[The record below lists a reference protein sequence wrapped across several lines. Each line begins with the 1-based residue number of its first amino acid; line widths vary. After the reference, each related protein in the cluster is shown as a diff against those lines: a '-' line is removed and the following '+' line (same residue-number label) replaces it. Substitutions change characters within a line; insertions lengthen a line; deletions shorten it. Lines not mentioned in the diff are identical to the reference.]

1 MSITV
6 WCPHPGCG
14 VEFDVRDA
22 ARGLRVTCPACHRGV
37 QIGLPSEPPPLP
49 EPAAR
54 PPVPPPPVPP
64 QPATQRTSSRRRR
77 LGFASRRAPG
87 GRRRTTGRPR
97 RQEPKSRHGCVT
109 AWLVLIIV
117 ANVVGALLLFVAQQQ
132 LGDSVSVHLAWFLPT
147 IVFLSLANV
156 VCAVAV
162 LNWKT
167 WGVIGICLIH
177 AAAIGIGVV
186 LGTASAMSVCVG
198 LIAPVVLLIVL
209 QFGDRRSTWS
219 QLE

>member
-1 MSITV
+1 MPITV

-22 ARGLRVTCPACHRGV
+22 ARGLRITCPACHRGV

-49 EPAAR
+49 EPAA
-54 PPVPPPPVPP
+54 PPPIPP
-64 QPATQRTSSRRRR
+64 QPPTQRTTSHRRRSG
-77 LGFASRRAPG
+77 LAARRAPG
-87 GRRRTTGRPR
+87 GRLRATGRPR
-97 RQEPKSRHGCVT
+97 RQEPKSRHWCVT
-109 AWLVLIIV
+109 AWLVLIIL
-117 ANVVGALLLFVAQQQ
+117 ANVFGALLLFVAQQA
-132 LGDSVSVHLAWFLPT
+132 LGDSVPVHLAWFLPT
-147 IVFLSLANV
+147 IVFLCLANV

-162 LNWKT
+162 LNWKA
-167 WGVIGICLIH
+167 WGVIGICLVY

-186 LGTASAMSVCVG
+186 LGTATALSVCVG